1 MARWIGV
8 AGVLALA
15 GLAHGQTAL
24 GDGTGLYRDMSEARF
39 GPPPIRDFA
48 AEVRFRNAIITG
60 NAPGGMSFRGDVGYR
75 SPLDFGGTTASDDLF
90 NFRRDSL
97 ASGLAGVGM
106 RGTDAL
112 QYQFAMTTGNAF
124 ERQVRG
130 TAPVVRSPVSVSEFA
145 PAGPTDEPDQ
155 RLGTDGL
162 LRSSAAYAATR
173 GLRPNVIGY
182 RNMGRG
188 EYERI
193 AASSILGL
201 QAQPWQPMGAE
212 DPAAQAPPANP
223 LIARPP
229 SGPAPGALEAPDLGP
244 SLQPTAATLAD
255 TLKSRL
261 RLAGAGIPP
270 RGDTPAE
277 KEPWEMTLEELKAS
291 LLRPQ
296 SERAPPEGAEGEPEA
311 PRRPAT
317 GIIDPEALKLVRDA
331 GGTAETLA
339 SAPPVAMPV
348 RDLYAEFMK
357 RGEQMVAAGQFFD
370 AEEQFARALS
380 YRPGDLAAAVGRV
393 HAQMSASMFISASFN
408 LRMLL
413 RENPGIASTRYS
425 AAMIGGAERGKV
437 VAEMLRENI
446 AGLKAARESAL
457 LLAYLGYQRS
467 DEAMTREGLDAMEQA
482 LDRADERLLETQR
495 DRVLVEFLRAVWLA
509 P

>member
-8 AGVLALA
+8 AAVLALA
-15 GLAHGQTAL
+15 GSALGQTAL

-90 NFRRDSL
+90 TFRRDSL

-124 ERQVRG
+124 ERQLRG
-130 TAPVVRSPVSVSEFA
+130 TAPVLRSPVSVSEFA
-145 PAGPTDEPDQ
+145 PAGPSDEVDQ

-188 EYERI
+188 EFERI

-212 DPAAQAPPANP
+212 EAAVQPPPANP

-229 SGPAPGALEAPDLGP
+229 SGPASVVPEAPEVGP
-244 SLQPTAATLAD
+244 SLSPTGATLAD
-255 TLKSRL
+255 ALRSRL

-270 RGDTPAE
+270 RGEAEAE

-296 SERAPPEGAEGEPEA
+296 GEQKPTEAPEGEA
-311 PRRPAT
+311 PRRAAT
-317 GIIDPEALKLVRDA
+317 GTIDPEALKLIRGA
-331 GGTAETLA
+331 GGTAETFA
-339 SAPPVAMPV
+339 SAPPVATPV
-348 RDLYAEFMK
+348 RDLYGEFMK
-357 RGEQMVAAGQFFD
+357 RGEQMVAAGQYFD

-425 AAMIGGAERGKV
+425 PALIGGAERGKV

-446 AGLKAARESAL
+446 AAGKASRDCAL
-457 LLAYLGYQRS
+457 LLAYLGYQRA
-467 DEAMTREGLDAMEQA
+467 DEAMTREGLDA
-482 LDRADERLLETQR
+482 LDRDLAGADGQLLETQR
-495 DRVLVEFLRAVWLA
+495 DRVLGEFLRAVWLT

>member
-8 AGVLALA
+8 AAVLALA
-15 GLAHGQTAL
+15 GLAQGQTAL

-97 ASGLAGVGM
+97 ATGLAGVGM

-130 TAPVVRSPVSVSEFA
+130 TAPVMRSPVSVSEFA

-201 QAQPWQPMGAE
+201 QAQPWQPMSAE
-212 DPAAQAPPANP
+212 EAAAQPQPANP

-229 SGPAPGALEAPDLGP
+229 SGPPSVVPESPEVGP
-244 SLQPTAATLAD
+244 SLSPTGATLAD

-270 RGDTPAE
+270 RAEADTE
-277 KEPWEMTLEELKAS
+277 KEPWEMTLEELKVS

-296 SERAPPEGAEGEPEA
+296 SEPKPSETPEGEA

-317 GIIDPEALKLVRDA
+317 GVIDPEALKLIRGA

-339 SAPPVAMPV
+339 SAPPIATPV

-446 AGLKAARESAL
+446 AAGKASRDCAL

-467 DEAMTREGLDAMEQA
+467 DEAMTREGLDAMERA
-482 LDRADERLLETQR
+482 LAGADGQLLETQR
-495 DRVLVEFLRAVWLA
+495 DRVLVEFLRAVWLT